1 MKSVLIIED
10 NKEISSQMEKYLV
23 NNGYEVELA
32 SSFYEASYKMNVD
45 MDVALLDINL
55 PDKDGQ
61 HLIEGLKDKDI
72 RVIVTTV
79 KNDED
84 FIIASLDKG
93 ADDYLTKPFSLAIL
107 RARIDAVLRTIPL
120 SQDKKITY
128 KDIKVD
134 LNDSKVYFKNNQID
148 LTPLEYEILLL
159 FIKNPHRVF
168 TRSQL
173 LEMFW
178 EDRDKFVNDN
188 TLTSTIKRIREKL
201 DREVINTVRG
211 IGYRMDWMLYVFW
224 IISLLLMY
232 YFLEKRKKNRIN
244 ELIDLIEKMK
254 NRDYKIPMKQDDFSI
269 LEDKIYK
276 LFIEI
281 VEAKETS
288 SKNSEKQIEYLEDI
302 AHQIKTPITSMLF
315 SIENLGMDFP
325 DIEDIEILKR
335 QTIRLNSLSDI
346 LLKLSSLDANK
357 DLMKK
362 EEICLDELVDYALD
376 SLDLRRSTN
385 VEVAQS
391 LKENSI
397 YGDFYWLAE
406 ALINIVKNADNRP
419 TCDKIVVSSYKNPLY
434 TSLIIEDNG
443 GGIEKENMKK
453 IFKRF
458 YKTPDSNGFGI
469 GLAMARTIV
478 EKNNGEISVSNIKE
492 GARFEIK
499 FYNVT

>member
-1 MKSVLIIED
+1 MIYI
-10 NKEISSQMEKYLV
+10 
-23 NNGYEVELA
+23 
-32 SSFYEASYKMNVD
+32 
-45 MDVALLDINL
+45 
-55 PDKDGQ
+55 
-61 HLIEGLKDKDI
+61 
-72 RVIVTTV
+72 
-79 KNDED
+79 
-84 FIIASLDKG
+84 
-93 ADDYLTKPFSLAIL
+93 
-107 RARIDAVLRTIPL
+107 
-120 SQDKKITY
+120 
-128 KDIKVD
+128 
-134 LNDSKVYFKNNQID
+134 
-148 LTPLEYEILLL
+148 
-159 FIKNPHRVF
+159 
-168 TRSQL
+168 
-173 LEMFW
+173 
-178 EDRDKFVNDN
+178 
-188 TLTSTIKRIREKL
+188 
-201 DREVINTVRG
+201 
-211 IGYRMDWMLYVFW
+211 FW
-224 IISLLLMY
+224 IISLLLLY

-315 SIENLGMDFP
+315 SIENLEMDFSDND
-325 DIEDIEILKR
+325 DIEKLKR
-335 QTIRLNSLSDI
+335 QLLRLNSLSDI

-362 EEICLDELVDYALD
+362 EQIRLDELVDYALD

>member
-1 MKSVLIIED
+1 
-10 NKEISSQMEKYLV
+10 
-23 NNGYEVELA
+23 
-32 SSFYEASYKMNVD
+32 
-45 MDVALLDINL
+45 
-55 PDKDGQ
+55 
-61 HLIEGLKDKDI
+61 
-72 RVIVTTV
+72 
-79 KNDED
+79 
-84 FIIASLDKG
+84 
-93 ADDYLTKPFSLAIL
+93 
-107 RARIDAVLRTIPL
+107 
-120 SQDKKITY
+120 
-128 KDIKVD
+128 
-134 LNDSKVYFKNNQID
+134 
-148 LTPLEYEILLL
+148 
-159 FIKNPHRVF
+159 
-168 TRSQL
+168 
-173 LEMFW
+173 
-178 EDRDKFVNDN
+178 
-188 TLTSTIKRIREKL
+188 
-201 DREVINTVRG
+201 
-211 IGYRMDWMLYVFW
+211 
-224 IISLLLMY
+224 
-232 YFLEKRKKNRIN
+232 
-244 ELIDLIEKMK
+244 MK
-254 NRDYKIPMKQDDFSI
+254 NQDYKIPMKQDDFSI

-288 SKNSEKQIEYLEDI
+288 TRNSEKQIEYLEDI

-315 SIENLGMDFP
+315 SIENLEMDFP
-325 DIEDIEILKR
+325 DNRDIEILKR
-335 QTIRLNSLSDI
+335 QLLRLNSLSDI

-362 EEICLDELVDYALD
+362 EQIRLDELVDYALD

-406 ALINIVKNADNRP
+406 AIINILKNADNRQ
-419 TCDKIVVSSYKNPLY
+419 TCDKIVLSSYKNPLY

>member
-1 MKSVLIIED
+1 MIYI
-10 NKEISSQMEKYLV
+10 
-23 NNGYEVELA
+23 
-32 SSFYEASYKMNVD
+32 
-45 MDVALLDINL
+45 
-55 PDKDGQ
+55 
-61 HLIEGLKDKDI
+61 
-72 RVIVTTV
+72 
-79 KNDED
+79 
-84 FIIASLDKG
+84 
-93 ADDYLTKPFSLAIL
+93 
-107 RARIDAVLRTIPL
+107 
-120 SQDKKITY
+120 
-128 KDIKVD
+128 
-134 LNDSKVYFKNNQID
+134 
-148 LTPLEYEILLL
+148 
-159 FIKNPHRVF
+159 
-168 TRSQL
+168 
-173 LEMFW
+173 
-178 EDRDKFVNDN
+178 
-188 TLTSTIKRIREKL
+188 
-201 DREVINTVRG
+201 
-211 IGYRMDWMLYVFW
+211 FW
-224 IISLLLMY
+224 IISLLLLY

-315 SIENLGMDFP
+315 SIENLEMDFSDND
-325 DIEDIEILKR
+325 DIEKLKR
-335 QTIRLNSLSDI
+335 QLLRLNSLSDI

-362 EEICLDELVDYALD
+362 EQIRLDELVDYALD

-469 GLAMARTIV
+469 GLAMARTID
-478 EKNNGEISVSNIKE
+478 EKNNGEISVSKIKE